1 MLNSLMLMTASGNSV
16 RHEETVGEGIG
27 RYLGENY
34 LLIYLLCIA
43 AFIFASICSVKVKTT
58 FAKYDKLNSRT
69 HLQAWQVARQILD
82 NNGLYDVTVV
92 HISGHLTDNYN
103 PRDKVLSLSDSVY
116 SGSSLAA
123 IGVAA
128 HECGHAI
135 QHSQDY
141 VPIKIRSLLVPVA
154 NLGSRLYFYVF
165 IIGIIFTLDFLV
177 DAGIILFAFVVLFQ
191 LVTLPVEFNASR
203 RAMKTLQ
210 SELILERDE
219 LPGARKTLT
228 AAAMTYVASL
238 TVSFTQLLRLI
249 ALANR
254 NRD

>member
-1 MLNSLMLMTASGNSV
+1 MFNTLMLVASANRVGV
-16 RHEETVGEGIG
+16 QRETVGEGIG
-27 RYLGENY
+27 RFLGENY
-34 LLIYLLCIA
+34 MLTYYLCIA
-43 AFIFASICSVKVKTT
+43 AFVFALICSARVKTT
-58 FAKYDKLNSRT
+58 FAKYSKLNSKT

-82 NNGLYDVTVV
+82 NNGLYDVAVV
-92 HISGHLTDNYN
+92 HISGHLTDHYN
-103 PRDKVLSLSDSVY
+103 PKDKVLSLSDSVY
-116 SGSSLAA
+116 SDSSLAA

-135 QHSQDY
+135 QHAQGY
-141 VPIKIRSLLVPVA
+141 VPIQIRSWLVPAA
-154 NLGSRLYFYVF
+154 NLGSRLYFYIF
-165 IIGIIFTLDFLV
+165 LAGLIFTLDFLV
-177 DAGIILFAFVVLFQ
+177 NAGIILFAFVVLFQ
-191 LVTLPVEFNASR
+191 LVTLPVEFNASS

-219 LPGARKTLT
+219 LPYARKTLN

-254 NRD
+254 RR

>member
-1 MLNSLMLMTASGNSV
+1 MLNTLMLISTSNRDV
-16 RHEETVGEGIG
+16 LPKETVGEGIG
-27 RYLGENY
+27 RFLGENY
-34 LLIYLLCIA
+34 ILTYILCIA
-43 AFIFASICSVKVKTT
+43 AMIFAMICSARVKST
-58 FAKYDKLNSRT
+58 FAKYSKQSSRT

-82 NNGLYDVTVV
+82 NNGLYDVAVV

-103 PRDKVLSLSDSVY
+103 PREKVLSLSDSVY

-135 QHSQDY
+135 QHAQGY
-141 VPIKIRSLLVPVA
+141 APIQIRSWLVPVV
-154 NLGSRLYFYVF
+154 NIGSNLYFYIF
-165 IIGIIFTLDFLV
+165 LAGLIFTLDFLV
-177 DAGIILFAFVVLFQ
+177 NAGIILFAFVVLFQ
-191 LVTLPVEFNASR
+191 LVTLPVEFNASS
-203 RAMKTLQ
+203 RAMKTLK

-219 LPGARKTLT
+219 LPAARKTLN

-249 ALANR
+249 AMANR
-254 NRD
+254 RK